1 MNQRSIQSYNQNGQT
16 LIETMVAIFILIMG
30 ITAALGLANY
40 SLSSSTSVTKQI
52 IGTGLSREGA
62 EAVKNMR
69 DTNWL
74 RDTFDG
80 TCNCYSSWENSLYN
94 IKSNTSG
101 KTYSLTNNPGQDA
114 YWVLNVENSN
124 FALNFDAAATNGS
137 FYYPANSNQT
147 GTSDYY
153 RRITLT
159 EVQTAPYDST
169 SPRIRVDSDVWWK
182 DKKCPA
188 AATYEA
194 ATPSCRIRL
203 TTYLTNW
210 KNY

>member
-1 MNQRSIQSYNQNGQT
+1 MDHYFSEDHSQTGQT

-30 ITAALGLANY
+30 ITAALGLANF
-40 SLSSSTSVTKQI
+40 SLSSSTSITKQI
-52 IGTGLSREGA
+52 MGTGLAREGV

-74 RDTFDG
+74 RDTFDA
-80 TCNCYSSWENSLYN
+80 TCSCYPSWENSLYN
-94 IKSNTSG
+94 MKSNTNG
-101 KTYSLTNNPGQDA
+101 KTYSLTNNPSQDA
-114 YWVLNVENSN
+114 YWVLNVENTN
-124 FALNFDAAATNGS
+124 FSLNFDAVATNGS
-137 FYYPANSNQT
+137 FYYPASGNSP

-159 EVQTAPYDST
+159 ENQSSYDPT

-188 AATYEA
+188 AATYEG